1 MGSRVGKMMDAL
13 ALEKQIEADG
23 RAKDDKVAGD
33 TARYDDE
40 GDGLLRM
47 IERKKFNHGTYGRI
61 A

>member
-23 RAKDDKVAGD
+23 RAKDDKVAED

-40 GDGLLRM
+40 GGGLLRM
-47 IERKKFNHGTYGRI
+47 IERKKGNQGTYRRI